1 MDYASTLLQ
10 LLPSARR
17 LPGLREL
24 INSVET
30 YLPAEQ
36 VERVREAAEFGAE
49 AHEGQK
55 RLSGE
60 PYIAHPLAAAQILA
74 DLHLDPDTIIAA
86 ILHDVIEDTPISK
99 EELAGKFGAAVA
111 EIVDGVTKLD
121 QIQFKSRAEA
131 QAESFRKMVLAMVR
145 DLRVI
150 LVKLADRTHNMR
162 TLDAMAPARR
172 RAVARETLDIYAPI
186 AGRLGLYNLKLELE
200 DLGFRAAYPHR
211 YRVLERA
218 LKRARGNQK
227 QFLNKIADTMRVALV
242 KADLKAEVSTR
253 EKHLYSI
260 YSKMLRKGAPLSEI
274 VDVFGLRIVV
284 DRADTCYRALGVVH
298 AAYKPMP
305 GRFKDY
311 IAIPRI
317 NGYQS
322 LHTTLFGPNGI
333 PIEVQI
339 RTEDMHRVAE
349 AGIAAHWKYKVSETE
364 GGQDERARE
373 WLANLVDMQEG
384 GTSEDFLESV
394 KVDLFPDKVYVFT
407 PKGEILR
414 LPRGATV
421 VDFAYAVHTD
431 VGNRCVAAKVDRRLT
446 PLRTPLRN
454 GQTVEIITAKGAM
467 PNPSWVNFVV
477 TAKARAAVRHYLK
490 GLRRQEAIELGAR
503 LINQALGE
511 FRLSLDEVA
520 ADTLNSA
527 VVELGM
533 HDPDELYEKVGLGER
548 LAPLVARRLLP
559 TKSSEES
566 FSGAPAPLA
575 IAGTEGLL
583 VSYARCCFPI
593 PDDRHLRVP
602 VGGPRRGRASRELR
616 ERRGLPQASG
626 ELAAGVLAGHH
637 RQGLQLR
644 DPRRRGQQDGRARGG
659 GRGHLGGRHQHR
671 TRRGRGEGRRQLLAG
686 VRAAGSQPGAPGAR
700 GQGHPPHARSAQGH
714 AYNRAAT
721 AAAPARPNRPAL
733 PGDSRWGSVRPSTRI
748 RRPRPLA
755 RIHRPCASATRCTW
769 PGRSRWIRR
778 PCRWSKATSRPK
790 RAACSRTS
798 RR

>member
-1 MDYASTLLQ
+1 MDYASSLLG
-10 LLPSARR
+10 LLPGGRR
-17 LPGLREL
+17 TPGLKEL
-24 INSVET
+24 LSSVET
-30 YLPAEQ
+30 YLPPEQ
-36 VERVREAAEFGAE
+36 VARIREAAEFGAS
-49 AHEGQK
+49 AHKGQK

-60 PYIAHPLAAAQILA
+60 PYIAHPVAAAAILA
-74 DLHLDPDTIIAA
+74 DLHLDADTIVAA
-86 ILHDVIEDTPISK
+86 ILHDVIEDTPTPK
-99 EELAGKFGAAVA
+99 DQLAARFGAPVA
-111 EIVDGVTKLD
+111 ELVDAVTKLD
-121 QIQFKSRAEA
+121 QIKFKSREEA
-131 QAESFRKMVLAMVR
+131 QAESFRKMLLAMVR

-150 LVKLADRTHNMR
+150 LVKLADRMHNMR
-162 TLDAMAPARR
+162 TIEAMAAPRR
-172 RAVARETLDIYAPI
+172 RAIARETLEIYAPI
-186 AGRLGLYNLKLELE
+186 AERLGLYNMKLELE
-200 DLGFRAAYPHR
+200 DLGFKALYPRR
-211 YRVLERA
+211 YLVLERA
-218 LKRARGNQK
+218 LKKARGNQK
-227 QFLNKIADTMRVALV
+227 EFLKKIEQQLNAALV
-242 KADLKAEVSTR
+242 KNEIVAKVETR

-260 YSKMLRKGAPLSEI
+260 YKKMHRKRAILNEI
-274 VDVFGLRIVV
+274 VDVYGLRIVV
-284 DRADTCYRALGVVH
+284 DRTDTCYRALGVVH
-298 AAYKPMP
+298 SVFKPMP

-311 IAIPRI
+311 IAIPRV

-349 AGIAAHWKYKVSETE
+349 AGIAAHWRYKVSDHE

-384 GTSEDFLESV
+384 GSSEDFLESV

-414 LPRGATV
+414 LPRGATGV
-421 VDFAYAVHTD
+421 EFAYAVHTD

-511 FRLSLDEVA
+511 FKLSLDEVS

-533 HDPDELYEKVGLGER
+533 HDLDELYEKVGLGER

-559 TKSSEES
+559 SKASEES

-583 VSYARCCFPI
+583 VAYARCCFPI
-593 PDDRHLRVP
+593 PDDAIFAFLSAGRGVVVHRENCVNVEDYRKHPENWLPVAWQATTDKLFSSEIRVD
-602 VGGPRRGRASRELR
+602 VANKM
-616 ERRGLPQASG
+616 
-626 ELAAGVLAGHH
+626 GVLAAVAAAISSGDTNIE
-637 RQGLQLR
+637 RVAVEEKDADSSSLVFELR
-644 DPRRRGQQDGRARGG
+644 VRNREHLARVVKVIRRMPEV
-659 GRGHLGGRHQHR
+659 LKVTR
-671 TRRGRGEGRRQLLAG
+671 TIASHG
-686 VRAAGSQPGAPGAR
+686 
-700 GQGHPPHARSAQGH
+700 RSARQ
-714 AYNRAAT
+714 
-721 AAAPARPNRPAL
+721 
-733 PGDSRWGSVRPSTRI
+733 
-748 RRPRPLA
+748 
-755 RIHRPCASATRCTW
+755 
-769 PGRSRWIRR
+769 
-778 PCRWSKATSRPK
+778 
-790 RAACSRTS
+790 
-798 RR
+798 